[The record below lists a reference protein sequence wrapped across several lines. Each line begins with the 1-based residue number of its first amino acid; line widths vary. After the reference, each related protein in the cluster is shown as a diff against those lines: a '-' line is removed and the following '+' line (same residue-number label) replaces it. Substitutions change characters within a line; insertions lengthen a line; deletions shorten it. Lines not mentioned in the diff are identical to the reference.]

1 MIRDLAFLWRHDRLA
16 CAAALLPCA
25 SLLVWALH
33 GAGIVDLATWDV
45 GQCMGWV
52 AP

>member
-1 MIRDLAFLWRHDRLA
+1 MIMHDLAFLWRHDRLA

-25 SLLVWALH
+25 SLLVLALH
-33 GAGIVDLATWDV
+33 GFGIVDLATWD
-45 GQCMGWV
+45 